1 MNVLEYLS
9 QKKSNVSVHSHPM
22 AQTSNSFKY
31 TYCFG
36 LAVLVYGYKNQLPVT
51 LECFSSI
58 LKSINLDKEQQAKLP
73 LQVKKH
79 FDLKINDV
87 FSQITKKNEQYC
99 FIADLYRIAF
109 FGLIS
114 PTFCH
119 DIIEGYT
126 QVFNFTNSE
135 KTFLKKFTDLGYQ
148 TSDELKKQTLSY
160 YDTKLDSAVSL
171 YKNFILAGY
180 HISTVLL
187 EYIYPSFSLTN
198 ELDGLILGDGSIK
211 RFESNIRI
219 NGDIQIS
226 NCSTLVFDHAN
237 ITLNGNIHINNGKII
252 LRHSTLSIQNAKGDY
267 CLNILNAPSNRI
279 ENTTIDSNSK
289 CGFLNQESGQ
299 LKLQNST
306 IKNSNIGYA
315 ICFTGNSADINTST
329 FEYCKNGALFNHA
342 SKELFIASCNFIN
355 CINVHG
361 GAIHSRSIAD
371 TTVYNCN
378 FHNCHAQYIGGA
390 VYFVNLKYGQSVIHC
405 NFQNCTPADSVL
417 FNVENQDDSLPTR
430 RKP

>member
-9 QKKSNVSVHSHPM
+9 RKKSDVSVHSHPL
-22 AQTSNSFKY
+22 AHSSNSFKC

-36 LAVLVYGYKNQLPVT
+36 LAVLVYGYKDQLPVT

-58 LKSINLDKEQQAKLP
+58 LNSINLDKEQQEKLP
-73 LQVKKH
+73 LLVKKH

-87 FSQITKKNEQYC
+87 FSQITTKHEQYC
-99 FIADLYRIAF
+99 FIADLYRLEF

-126 QVFNFTNSE
+126 QVFNFAQSE

-148 TSDELKKQTLSY
+148 TADELQKNTLSY
-160 YDTKLDSAVSL
+160 YDTKLDSAINL
-171 YKNFILAGY
+171 YKTFTFAGY

-198 ELDGLILGDGSIK
+198 ELAGLTLEDGSIQ

-237 ITLNGNIHINNGKII
+237 IILNGNIHINNGKII

-267 CLNILNAPSNRI
+267 CLNIRNAPSIRI
-279 ENTTIDSNSK
+279 ENTVIDCNSK
-289 CGFLNQESGQ
+289 CGFLRQESGQ
-299 LKLQNST
+299 LKLQAST
-306 IKNSNIGYA
+306 IRNSNTGYA

-329 FEYCKNGALFNHA
+329 FENCRNGALFNHA

-355 CINVHG
+355 CTNVHG
-361 GAIHSRSIAD
+361 GAIHSRSIAN

-390 VYFVNLKYGQSVIHC
+390 IYFVNLKYGQSVIHC
-405 NFQNCTPADSVL
+405 NFENCTPPDSVL
-417 FNVENQDDSLPTR
+417 FNVYNEDYCLPN
-430 RKP
+430 KDNH

>member
-1 MNVLEYLS
+1 M
-9 QKKSNVSVHSHPM
+9 
-22 AQTSNSFKY
+22 
-31 TYCFG
+31 
-36 LAVLVYGYKNQLPVT
+36 
-51 LECFSSI
+51 
-58 LKSINLDKEQQAKLP
+58 
-73 LQVKKH
+73 
-79 FDLKINDV
+79 
-87 FSQITKKNEQYC
+87 ITIFHN
-99 FIADLYRIAF
+99 
-109 FGLIS
+109 
-114 PTFCH
+114 
-119 DIIEGYT
+119 
-126 QVFNFTNSE
+126 N
-135 KTFLKKFTDLGYQ
+135 
-148 TSDELKKQTLSY
+148 
-160 YDTKLDSAVSL
+160 SL

-267 CLNILNAPSNRI
+267 CLNILNAPSIRI
-279 ENTTIDSNSK
+279 ENTTIDCNSK

-329 FEYCKNGALFNHA
+329 FENCKNGALFNHA